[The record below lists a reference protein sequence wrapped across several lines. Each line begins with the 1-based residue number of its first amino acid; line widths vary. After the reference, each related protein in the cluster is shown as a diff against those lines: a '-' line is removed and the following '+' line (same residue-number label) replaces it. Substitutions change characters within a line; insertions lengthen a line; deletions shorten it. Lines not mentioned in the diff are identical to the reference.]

1 MLTRKM
7 QHAHVNQRPTVKE
20 AQQLFQEFALHPDG
34 PTNSP

>member
-1 MLTRKM
+1 M

-20 AQQLFQEFALHPDG
+20 AQQLFQQLFQEFALHPDG